1 MENVEEEVTLFDR
14 IGTGIFTGSVAFL
27 TGIIVWLLVIVWA
40 NFNKFV
46 CKYGFICVIA
56 FTLFITIYGFLL
68 KINLIANILGK
79 IWQTL
84 YKTSKWGVALPP

>member
-1 MENVEEEVTLFDR
+1 MENLEEEVTLFDR
-14 IGTGIFTGSVAFL
+14 IGTAIFTGSVAFL

-40 NFNKFV
+40 NFNEFV

-56 FTLFITIYGFLL
+56 FTIFLTIYGFLL

-79 IWQTL
+79 IWQTI